1 MSATWPAAI
10 AAFALS
16 VMLWSLPTFAAG
28 EVQSKLPRVQAAW
41 LNVYQQHIGRLLG
54 LSERLGLESMIGNML
69 QANNIVIG
77 RSARRIPTT
86 DQGNRRANDGLCG
99 HAHHG

>member
-10 AAFALS
+10 AAFAIS

-28 EVQSKLPRVQAAW
+28 EVQSKSPRVQAAW

-69 QANNIVIG
+69 QANNVVIG
-77 RSARRIPTT
+77 RGALRPLIQNIQYSR
-86 DQGNRRANDGLCG
+86 QRASDFN
-99 HAHHG
+99 H